1 MMMSIV
7 FEKSLL
13 NYLLKRREYIM
24 NRNDPKWELE
34 NEWLQEV
41 LKEAEKQFNEKR
53 DFKERFKK
61 DAIRTQRELWQDIG
75 SVSVSNGLQQIVDF
89 MQFINTMKMEKRSHE
104 FTRKLQE
111 KYERMVLSPYFGRI
125 DFLEKG
131 DKKAEK
137 CYIGISN
144 LIDDNY
150 DILIYDW
157 RAPVSSMFY
166 DWEIGEASYE
176 CPEGIINGKLI
187 LKRQYKISDG
197 KIKYMFDSNLTIDD
211 EVLQD
216 ILSKSTDSKM
226 NTIVTTIQREQNRVI
241 RNEEYKNLIVQGP
254 AGSGKTS
261 VALHRIAYLLYKH
274 RDEIKPQNIV
284 IFSPNNIFND
294 YISNVL
300 PQLGE
305 DNMYQTTFGEY
316 MHMALGSKLIK
327 ENYCEMMEYILTS
340 KGEDSYQK
348 RISNIKFKSSIEFV
362 DILKQ
367 YVSYLERMDR
377 NFIDIIFRGNLIISS
392 KDIQELFFKDY
403 VQLPLKRRLEK
414 IKERILFLVEPYKK
428 LRIEEVASNL
438 EYLDCYM
445 DKVEIMKKSKL
456 IVKEEMK
463 NIYYE
468 INGTTELD
476 LVDIYKK
483 LFEKLEFFYTS
494 SNTKCSEIEIGKIK
508 SYTLENL
515 DTGILNYEDQ
525 PPLLYLK
532 NAVGELPKTS
542 EIKYVII
549 DEAQDY
555 TPLQYEIFHQLFQSA
570 SITILGD
577 LHQSINPFMNIG
589 HYSNISNIFSKD
601 NTCMINL
608 SKSYRSTVEITKF
621 SRRLLNK
628 EIFDECV
635 ERSGDEP
642 LLLGFIDEE
651 AIKEKLLEDIKI
663 YNEKGYK
670 SIGVITRTVKEAEEL
685 YDFLK
690 DKVHVK
696 SIMKD
701 DDEYV
706 NDTLVI
712 PSYLSKGLE
721 FDVVLIYNAGE
732 GDYSCEEERLLLYTV
747 CTRALHVLCI
757 YYFGKIT
764 PLLKSE
770 IYYY

>member
-1 MMMSIV
+1 
-7 FEKSLL
+7 
-13 NYLLKRREYIM
+13 M
-24 NRNDPKWELE
+24 NRNDVKWKLE
-34 NEWLQEV
+34 NKWLQEV
-41 LKEAEKQFNEKR
+41 LKEVRKQFSEKH

-61 DAIRTQRELWQDIG
+61 DAIKTQRELWQDIG
-75 SVSVSNGLQQIVDF
+75 SVSVSNGLEQIVDF

-104 FTRKLQE
+104 FTKKLEE
-111 KYERMVLSPYFGRI
+111 KYERMLLSPYFGRI

-144 LIDDNY
+144 LINDNY

-157 RAPVSSMFY
+157 RAPISSMFY
-166 DWEIGEASYE
+166 DYEIGEASYE
-176 CPEGIINGKLI
+176 CPEGIVDGRIT
-187 LKRQYKISDG
+187 LKRQYKINNG
-197 KIKYMFDSNLTIDD
+197 KIEYMFDSNLKIDD

-226 NTIVTTIQREQNRVI
+226 KTIVTTIQREQNKVI

-261 VALHRIAYLLYKH
+261 VALHRIAYLLYKQ
-274 RDEIKPQNIV
+274 RDKIKPQNIV
-284 IFSPNNIFND
+284 IFSPNDIFND

-305 DNMYQTTFGEY
+305 DNMYQTTFKEY
-316 MHMALGSKLIK
+316 MHVALGSELIK
-327 ENYCEMMEYILTS
+327 ENYCEMMEYILVS
-340 KGEDSYQK
+340 KKQDSYQK
-348 RISNIKFKSSIEFV
+348 RISNIKFKSSMEFL
-362 DILKQ
+362 DILKR
-367 YVSYLERMDR
+367 YVSYLEKMDR
-377 NFIDIIFRGNLIISS
+377 NFTDIIFRGNLIISS

-414 IKERILFLVEPYKK
+414 IRERILFLVEPYKK
-428 LRIEEVASNL
+428 LRIEEVDSDL
-438 EYLDCYM
+438 EDSDSYM
-445 DKVEIMKKSKL
+445 DKVEIMKRSTL
-456 IVKEEMK
+456 VVKEEMK

-468 INGTTELD
+468 INRMTELD

-483 LFEKLEFFYTS
+483 LFEKLEFFYAS
-494 SNTKCSEIEIGKIK
+494 SNTKYCETEIDKIK
-508 SYTLENL
+508 SYTLEKL
-515 DTGILNYEDQ
+515 KTRILNYEDQ

-532 NAVGELPKTS
+532 GAIGDLPKTS

-577 LHQSINPFMNIG
+577 LHQSINPFMNVG
-589 HYSNISNIFSKD
+589 DYSNISNIFSKD
-601 NTCMINL
+601 NTCIINL
-608 SKSYRSTVEITKF
+608 TKSYRSTIEITKF

-628 EIFDECV
+628 EISDECV

-642 LLLGFIDEE
+642 LLLDFIDEE
-651 AIKEKLLEDIKI
+651 AIKERLLEDIKI

-670 SIGVITRTVKEAEEL
+670 SIGIITRTVKEAEEV
-685 YDFLK
+685 YSFLK
-690 DKVHVK
+690 DKVYVK

-701 DDEYV
+701 DDKYV
-706 NDTLVI
+706 SDTLVI

-721 FDVVLIYNAGE
+721 FDVVLIYNAGD
-732 GDYSCEEERLLLYTV
+732 GNYSCEEERLLFYTA
-747 CTRALHVLCI
+747 CTRALHALCI
-757 YYFGKIT
+757 YYSGKIT
-764 PLLKSE
+764 PLLKG
-770 IYYY
+770 